1 MHYLLIVGAL
11 LFFAFIAPIKTTLGF
26 ALAFALVTGVVA
38 FTTKLVS
45 GVEATIGSAAKA
57 VCLAFALLAL
67 ALFTLISFSS
77 GTGVQQFSGLPA
89 LAVLGA
95 CMLSYSLGF
104 KVALGVS
111 LGSSVVI
118 AGIST
123 VASALV
129 LPLLKGIIN
138 A

>member
-1 MHYLLIVGAL
+1 VHYLLIVGAL
-11 LFFAFIAPIKTTLGF
+11 LFFAFIAPVTITLGL

-38 FTTKLVS
+38 LTTKLVS
-45 GVEATIGSAAKA
+45 GVETTIGSAAKA
-57 VCLAFALLAL
+57 ACLAFALLAL

-77 GTGVQQFSGLPA
+77 GTGIQQFSGIPA
-89 LAVLGA
+89 LALLAA

-104 KVALGVS
+104 KLALGVPM
-111 LGSSVVI
+111 GSSIVI

-123 VASALV
+123 VVSAIA
-129 LPLLKGIIN
+129 LPLLKGVIN

>member
-11 LFFAFIAPIKTTLGF
+11 LFVAFIAPLKTTLGL

-45 GVEATIGSAAKA
+45 GVETTIGSAAKA

-77 GTGVQQFSGLPA
+77 STGVQQFSGIPA
-89 LAVLGA
+89 LVVLTA

-104 KVALGVS
+104 KLALGVPM
-111 LGSSVVI
+111 GSSLVI
-118 AGIST
+118 AVIST
-123 VASALV
+123 AASAIA
-129 LPLLKGIIN
+129 LPLLKSVIT